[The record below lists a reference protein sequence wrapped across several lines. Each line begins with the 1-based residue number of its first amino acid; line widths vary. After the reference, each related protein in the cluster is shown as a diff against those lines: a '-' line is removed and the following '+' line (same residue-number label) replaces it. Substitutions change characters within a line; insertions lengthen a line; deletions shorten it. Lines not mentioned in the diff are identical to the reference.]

1 MLIDSFNEIKTEIG
15 PEINKKILKNFEF
28 LTGDKYKEVK
38 LGDNYEMTVRSEEN
52 LFKGI
57 F

>member
-38 LGDNYEMTVRSEEN
+38 LGDNYEMTVRSEEK
-52 LFKGI
+52 FI
-57 F
+57 